1 MRNLTGYILDDR
13 FELIAP
19 IDSGGTCDVYLAK
32 DATNKLNKKWA
43 VKCVDARGNTGYL
56 EHYKQEVRILDELDH
71 PNMTTIH
78 YFSEKE
84 GCFFFVMNYIN
95 GNNLDEVLKVNGPQS
110 EKDVVSWMK
119 TICDVLYYLHTAKVR
134 PIIYCDLN
142 PKNIMVD
149 DRNTPFLLDY
159 GISKEIDRGI
169 PDKAPPL
176 GTEGFAAPEQYNN
189 GSHLLD
195 ERTDIYAVGATMYN
209 ILTAKIPAKG
219 KKHVREYNEH
229 VSSGLDFI
237 IAKCLEEDP
246 EKRYYDI
253 KELLNDLN
261 RLDKIH
267 KKYVSQ
273 LKRRIT
279 QYSVFVLAFFIF
291 FAGSII
297 SFTALQSEK
306 KMHYADYYNMAEK
319 AEGDGDIGLAKTEY
333 LNAIHTNPHKIE
345 PYQKLYR
352 MLSPKKDTANTLDD
366 TISLCDT
373 FRGNVQ
379 SKYLRSD
386 CDLILN
392 LARDALTINKTVYAK
407 YSEELLKE
415 AVKTKEYREQ
425 DSTRTVVDSM
435 MAIAKNSSVTTPDM
449 TAVKDAFLNLLDTT
463 RKSEEFNATERMYNY
478 YLLLT
483 LLNNYPNELGAD
495 VKFNEISDE
504 ALALLDD
511 NEEKGDFKF
520 NQIIPLYEMIANRN
534 YLDGIN
540 SDDESLKI
548 ACFSRSYK
556 AFEKIAGVNLDV
568 EGCVLKGNINRELQ
582 NYAGAKTAYHAALL
596 QDPENRQALI
606 CMTQVCVDEQQQGA
620 KDFTEA
626 KQYYAKLVSLGT
638 ENISQTVLNQLNSLK
653 IQMEALE

>member
-95 GNNLDEVLKVNGPQS
+95 GNNLDEILKVNGPQS

-119 TICDVLYYLHTAKVR
+119 TICDVLYYLHTAKTR

-209 ILTAKIPAKG
+209 LLTAKIPAKG
-219 KKHVREYNEH
+219 KKHVREYNEY

-306 KMHYADYYNMAEK
+306 K
-319 AEGDGDIGLAKTEY
+319 
-333 LNAIHTNPHKIE
+333 NA
-345 PYQKLYR
+345 
-352 MLSPKKDTANTLDD
+352 
-366 TISLCDT
+366 LC
-373 FRGNVQ
+373 R
-379 SKYLRSD
+379 
-386 CDLILN
+386 
-392 LARDALTINKTVYAK
+392 
-407 YSEELLKE
+407 
-415 AVKTKEYREQ
+415 
-425 DSTRTVVDSM
+425 
-435 MAIAKNSSVTTPDM
+435 
-449 TAVKDAFLNLLDTT
+449 
-463 RKSEEFNATERMYNY
+463 
-478 YLLLT
+478 
-483 LLNNYPNELGAD
+483 
-495 VKFNEISDE
+495 
-504 ALALLDD
+504 
-511 NEEKGDFKF
+511 
-520 NQIIPLYEMIANRN
+520 
-534 YLDGIN
+534 
-540 SDDESLKI
+540 
-548 ACFSRSYK
+548 
-556 AFEKIAGVNLDV
+556 
-568 EGCVLKGNINRELQ
+568 
-582 NYAGAKTAYHAALL
+582 LL
-596 QDPENRQALI
+596 QYGRE
-606 CMTQVCVDEQQQGA
+606 
-620 KDFTEA
+620 
-626 KQYYAKLVSLGT
+626 S
-638 ENISQTVLNQLNSLK
+638 
-653 IQMEALE
+653 